1 VQAGDATPDTIFA
14 HGAAVLDLYERTV
27 RGEVGVPF
35 PWPSMTKMTMGMW
48 PGNFALFVGRPGT
61 GKCLKYDTKVMCSS
75 TGAYKTIAA
84 VVRDHD
90 RVLTRHLDGRVTPVT
105 PDAFLPMGPKA
116 CVKITM
122 HSGRDLSGT
131 PEHPVWTID
140 GWTRLDALKV
150 GDFIAMPRVIP
161 EPEQAI
167 HADEHEPELIAALLA
182 DANLTNGHV
191 VFTKTNQEIVNRVRS
206 AVEFYGGEMRQDKGE
221 KISYRLGRLGGN
233 QGHGRNPIVEKL
245 EEWGAGRELSR
256 NKTIPDRV
264 FQYDNASLARFLGM
278 FWSCDGSFPSVTS
291 IKGRFYRT
299 AEVGLASRE
308 MVYQLQ
314 RLLLRLGIHGRIR
327 FKPVKLNG
335 QIFNSWTLTIHSTCY
350 AAMRALPII
359 GEKAEQCLTLGD
371 SINPNLD
378 NVPITP
384 TLKAELMRIVNA
396 YKDAD
401 RIPRYD
407 RLSAALGMT
416 TRISVN
422 KLYRRNTVSR
432 RIFAAF
438 IDAFD
443 ADNLRPHLECAWDAI
458 EQIEDDGVH
467 EVFDLTV
474 MDTHSFVANDIIV
487 HNTVAALLIAIHA
500 AMVANKRVLI
510 ISPEMSKLEI
520 AERFFGF
527 ATRASLTGMVRGTLS
542 GFEEQRLREYV
553 AAMREHQNVWI
564 LDGTDTL
571 TPAGMDAAI
580 RKIGPDLV
588 VIDSIY
594 SLRVAGRTNT
604 ERTES
609 ALDWLNRSDKQYQYA
624 AAVLSQQN
632 RTKELSGKLGGGS
645 RLGTIGFSDRLPQ
658 DANLIFA
665 MEQDEDLKLARRM
678 KFVPLKTRR
687 GFFEGAIEVHWD
699 FAASNFEEVARAPA
713 DEYVDEAFVP
723 PASGYSQGQQ
733 MDAPF

>member
-1 VQAGDATPDTIFA
+1 VASREQYDRILAAGLRVSDLDDPACRRAWAWVEQHVRAHNTVPTPQALADLCGMALADPGVAPAYVLEQAQQRRTFRITRDAVAEAEGLLRNNDAAAALAALQAAVTAGAAVQAGDATPDTIFA

-61 GKCLKYDTKVMCSS
+61 GK
-75 TGAYKTIAA
+75 
-84 VVRDHD
+84 
-90 RVLTRHLDGRVTPVT
+90 
-105 PDAFLPMGPKA
+105 
-116 CVKITM
+116 
-122 HSGRDLSGT
+122 
-131 PEHPVWTID
+131 
-140 GWTRLDALKV
+140 
-150 GDFIAMPRVIP
+150 
-161 EPEQAI
+161 
-167 HADEHEPELIAALLA
+167 
-182 DANLTNGHV
+182 
-191 VFTKTNQEIVNRVRS
+191 
-206 AVEFYGGEMRQDKGE
+206 
-221 KISYRLGRLGGN
+221 
-233 QGHGRNPIVEKL
+233 
-245 EEWGAGRELSR
+245 
-256 NKTIPDRV
+256 
-264 FQYDNASLARFLGM
+264 
-278 FWSCDGSFPSVTS
+278 
-291 IKGRFYRT
+291 
-299 AEVGLASRE
+299 
-308 MVYQLQ
+308 
-314 RLLLRLGIHGRIR
+314 
-327 FKPVKLNG
+327 
-335 QIFNSWTLTIHSTCY
+335 
-350 AAMRALPII
+350 
-359 GEKAEQCLTLGD
+359 
-371 SINPNLD
+371 
-378 NVPITP
+378 
-384 TLKAELMRIVNA
+384 
-396 YKDAD
+396 
-401 RIPRYD
+401 
-407 RLSAALGMT
+407 
-416 TRISVN
+416 
-422 KLYRRNTVSR
+422 
-432 RIFAAF
+432 
-438 IDAFD
+438 
-443 ADNLRPHLECAWDAI
+443 
-458 EQIEDDGVH
+458 
-467 EVFDLTV
+467 
-474 MDTHSFVANDIIV
+474 
-487 HNTVAALLIAIHA
+487 TVAALLIAIHA

-609 ALDWLNRSDKQYQYA
+609 ALDWLNRSNKQHQYA

-632 RTKELSGKLGGGS
+632 RTKELSGKMGGGS

-665 MEQDEDLKLARRM
+665 MEQDEDLKLAKRM

-687 GFFEGAIEVHWD
+687 GFFEGPIETHWD

-733 MDAPF
+733 VEAPF